1 MDAVTEL
8 ANSTIEALTRDYYLW
23 VAIFAI
29 VLAFGLYVYFF
40 PKSIDFFENPDPTS
54 ASMKASR
61 ERVRSEPPEDQPQ

>member
-8 ANSTIEALTRDYYLW
+8 ATATVEALTRDYYLW

-29 VLAFGLYVYFF
+29 F

>member
-8 ANSTIEALTRDYYLW
+8 ATATVEALTRDYYLW
-23 VAIFAI
+23 IAIFAI

-40 PKSIDFFENPDPTS
+40 PKSIDFFENPDPES